1 MISACRNEYWPRS
14 GERASSLE
22 LEELPPDQLAQP
34 RLDLLPAQAGDGR
47 QAFHGEAHADD
58 RGVLHQRAIL
68 GWQHVQPCRDQRVER
83 LGDVEGPDLAH
94 EDVGVVAGFERA
106 AVDQHPDGLHGVER
120 HPLGARDD
128 PLDVLRRHAPDE
140 SLDELGDHRVGE
152 RLEVHRG
159 EAALAGSPVRAFV
172 GELGSRHRDDQDRM
186 ALRPLEHRLD
196 EVEQPRVGPLE
207 VLEDH
212 HDGALLRDPLEER
225 APRGEQLLAVA
236 VGSGVEPEQVR
247 EPRLDPSSLVGI
259 GDELGH
265 RRRELA
271 P

>member
-1 MISACRNEYWPRS
+1 
-14 GERASSLE
+14 
-22 LEELPPDQLAQP
+22 
-34 RLDLLPAQAGDGR
+34 
-47 QAFHGEAHADD
+47 
-58 RGVLHQRAIL
+58 
-68 GWQHVQPCRDQRVER
+68 
-83 LGDVEGPDLAH
+83 
-94 EDVGVVAGFERA
+94 
-106 AVDQHPDGLHGVER
+106 
-120 HPLGARDD
+120 
-128 PLDVLRRHAPDE
+128 
-140 SLDELGDHRVGE
+140 
-152 RLEVHRG
+152 
-159 EAALAGSPVRAFV
+159 
-172 GELGSRHRDDQDRM
+172 M

-236 VGSGVEPEQVR
+236 VRSGVEPEQVR

-271 P
+271 S